1 MFTIPQQHNKISFS
15 ATFGIKITS
24 YVVHPKLADFDAQNR
39 GPKVKL
45 V

>member
-1 MFTIPQQHNKISFS
+1 MLTTPQQHNKISFS

-24 YVVHPKLADFDAQNR
+24 YVVHLKLADLDAQNL